1 MAETLANF
9 FVDLFGNKIPGELTI
24 FIISLLPVLELRG
37 GLIAA
42 VLLGVP
48 LWKAFLICY
57 IANML
62 PVPFI
67 ILFIKKVFEFLR
79 RFKLFAKFVDKLEAK
94 TEKNKD
100 KIMRYKQWGLL
111 LFVAIPLP
119 GTGAVIETG
128 AWTGALFAAL
138 LDIDIKKAIP
148 IIALGVLIAGVIV
161 AVLSYGTAA
170 LIGNEPATTEAMISL
185 ISQIRA

>member
-24 FIISLLPVLELRG
+24 FIISLLPILELRG

-42 VLLGVP
+42 VLLDIE

-57 IANML
+57 FANLL

-67 ILFIKKVFEFLR
+67 ILFIKKIFEFLR
-79 RFKLFAKFVDKLEAK
+79 RFKFFDKFISKLESK

-100 KIMRYKQWGLL
+100 KVMRYKQWGLL
-111 LFVAIPLP
+111 VFVAIPLP
-119 GTGAVIETG
+119 GTG

-138 LDIDIKKAIP
+138 LDIDLKKSFP

-161 AVLSYGTAA
+161 ATISYGAAA
-170 LIGNEPATTEAMISL
+170 LFSTEPATTEAL
-185 ISQIRA
+185 ITALAQLKA

>member
-1 MAETLANF
+1 MSKLAEALANF
-9 FVDLFGNKIPGELTI
+9 FVELFGSKIPAELTI
-24 FIISLLPVLELRG
+24 FIISLLPILELRG

-48 LWKAFLICY
+48 LWKAFIICY
-57 IANML
+57 IANMI

-67 ILFIKKVFEFLR
+67 ILFIKKIFEFLR
-79 RFKLFAKFVDKLEAK
+79 RFKIFDKFISRLEAK

-119 GTGAVIETG
+119 GTG

-161 AVLSYGTAA
+161 SVVSYGTAA
-170 LIGNEPATTEAMISL
+170 IIGGESVTAIISGL
-185 ISQIRA
+185 SSIIAR

>member
-48 LWKAFLICY
+48 LWKAFIICY

-67 ILFIKKVFEFLR
+67 ILFIKKIFEFLR
-79 RFKLFAKFVDKLEAK
+79 RFRFFSKFIDKLEAK

-111 LFVAIPLP
+111 VFVAIPLP
-119 GTGAVIETG
+119 GTG

-185 ISQIRA
+185 ISHLRA

>member
-24 FIISLLPVLELRG
+24 FIISLLPILELRG

-48 LWKAFLICY
+48 LWKAFIVCF
-57 IANML
+57 IGNML

-67 ILFIKKVFEFLR
+67 ILFIKKIFEFLR
-79 RFKLFAKFVDKLEAK
+79 RFSFFDKFISKLEAK

-100 KIMRYKQWGLL
+100 KVLRYKQWGLL

-119 GTGAVIETG
+119 GTGA
-128 AWTGALFAAL
+128 WTGALFAAL
-138 LDIDIKKAIP
+138 LDIDLKKSFP

-170 LIGNEPATTEAMISL
+170 LVGGEPTTTEAVISL
-185 ISQIRA
+185 LSQLKA

>member
-24 FIISLLPVLELRG
+24 FFISLLPILELRG

-48 LWKAFLICY
+48 LWKAFIICY

-67 ILFIKKVFEFLR
+67 ILFIKKIFEFLR
-79 RFKLFAKFVDKLEAK
+79 RFKFFSKFIDKLEAK

-111 LFVAIPLP
+111 IFVAIPLP
-119 GTGAVIETG
+119 GTG

-161 AVLSYGTAA
+161 SVLSYGTAA
-170 LIGNEPATTEAMISL
+170 LIGGEPASTEAMISL

>member
-24 FIISLLPVLELRG
+24 FIISLLPILELRG

-48 LWKAFLICY
+48 LWKAFIICY

-67 ILFIKKVFEFLR
+67 ILFIKKIFEFLR
-79 RFKLFAKFVDKLEAK
+79 RFKFFSKFIDKLEAK

-111 LFVAIPLP
+111 VFVAIPLP
-119 GTGAVIETG
+119 GTG

-161 AVLSYGTAA
+161 SVLSYGTAA
-170 LIGNEPATTEAMISL
+170 LIGGEPVSTEAMISL

>member
-24 FIISLLPVLELRG
+24 FIISLLPILELRG

-48 LWKAFLICY
+48 LWKAFIVCF
-57 IANML
+57 IGNML

-67 ILFIKKVFEFLR
+67 ILFIKKIFEFLR
-79 RFKLFAKFVDKLEAK
+79 RFSFFDKFIGKLEAK
-94 TEKNKD
+94 TEKNRD
-100 KIMRYKQWGLL
+100 KVLRYKQWGLL

-119 GTGAVIETG
+119 GTGA
-128 AWTGALFAAL
+128 WTGALFAAL
-138 LDIDIKKAIP
+138 LDIDLKKSFP
-148 IIALGVLIAGVIV
+148 IIALGVLIAGIIV

-170 LIGNEPATTEAMISL
+170 LVGGEPTTTEAMISL
-185 ISQIRA
+185 LSQLKA